1 MLQTPAVAGTGQPAL
16 DTFMEEKMN
25 IKMQKKISWA
35 AGMLLLLSMIAG
47 CTPAQQAAEAQATLD
62 LAALKAEIASTVMAE
77 LTVQAPQA
85 ITAPAE
91 LPAAEQPTQTP
102 WVITATTD
110 PTQAVVLSLLPTAT
124 ATRKPVS
131 GGAAWPT
138 ITPTYYTD
146 AAKLSSMSPASY
158 TVFTPAYDFDTKWT
172 IQNTGH
178 RQWNTKF
185 YYKFK
190 RFDGA
195 EFGPYF
201 LPALEV
207 RDTFTAILDTIAPSE
222 PGNYYNTI
230 YVINDDGV
238 TFFSNTFIFTVK

>member
-1 MLQTPAVAGTGQPAL
+1 
-16 DTFMEEKMN
+16 MN
-25 IKMQKKISWA
+25 IKMLKKISWA
-35 AGMLLLLSMIAG
+35 ASLLLLLSMIAG
-47 CTPAQQAAEAQATLD
+47 CTPAGQQVEAQATLD
-62 LAALKAEIASTVMAE
+62 LAALKAEIASTVISE
-77 LTVQAPQA
+77 LTMQAPQD
-85 ITAPAE
+85 TATPVQPPVE
-91 LPAAEQPTQTP
+91 EQPTQTP

-124 ATRKPVS
+124 PTRKPVS
-131 GGAAWPT
+131 GSGSWPT

-158 TVFTPAYDFDTKWT
+158 TVFTPGYDFDTKWT

-185 YYKFK
+185 YYKIK

-201 LPALEV
+201 LSALEV
-207 RDTFTAILDTIAPSE
+207 RDTFTAILDTVAPHA